1 MELISKL
8 YEIKE
13 HDISSYDFVHLIIEM
28 MNQQGREYEKELI
41 QLLESKEENRHPKEV
56 LFAAYYALACY
67 YKRYDKIDNLWKIIR
82 KNDAFFSFAPLSL
95 EIASWYYRRK
105 GDLKKALELDKE
117 LMNKLDISFNAAP
130 YISYASSVS
139 RLLKIEQDRRF
150 SNKGILNW
158 SGKDA
163 IFKDWEGAI
172 EAIQKAMQEYAR
184 IRNGK
189 KYGKHFAIYGRLLM
203 FTPDLEERSI
213 KEINN
218 ILDLAEKNIK
228 LAMQYENEKEE
239 DYFKRY
245 EEDNHFLNECYL
257 VRMQLMIHL
266 NNKETTTKME
276 ELSVSKEKLE
286 KKFEKVQ
293 VQEIEIISIFSAII
307 AIILSNI
314 QLTASF
320 SFVQTQM
327 LMVSVLCICIILV
340 SAAILLTNEGKKKY
354 LAIVTGMLAIMIFTF
369 LTYVVIK
376 QLPV

>member
-8 YEIKE
+8 YEIKK

-41 QLLESKEENRHPKEV
+41 QLLETKEESRYPKEV

-82 KNDAFFSFAPLSL
+82 ENGAFFSFAPLSL
-95 EIASWYYRRK
+95 EIESWYYRRK
-105 GDLKKALELDKE
+105 GDLKKALELDKK

-139 RLLKIEQDRRF
+139 RLLKIEQDRRL

-158 SGKDA
+158 SDKDA
-163 IFKDWEGAI
+163 IFEDWEGAI

-184 IRNGK
+184 IRNGE

-213 KEINN
+213 AEVNN

-228 LAMQYENEKEE
+228 LAIQYENEKEE

-245 EEDNHFLNECYL
+245 EEYSHFLNECYL

-266 NNKETTTKME
+266 NNKETAAKME

-286 KKFEKVQ
+286 KKFEKMQ
-293 VQEIEIISIFSAII
+293 VQEIEIISIFSAVI
-307 AIILSNI
+307 AIILSSI

-340 SAAILLTNEGKKKY
+340 SAAILLTNEGKNKY
-354 LAIVTGMLAIMIFTF
+354 LAIATGMLAIMIFTF

-376 QLPV
+376 